1 MAIIR
6 FTKFLIGGNLDIGAV
21 VPISFLLKKFQFWG
35 KITICRVISISEKA
49 NAEEKVVIMLKR
61 IGVLTSGGDS
71 PGMNAAT
78 RAVVRVAISE
88 GAEVWGI
95 RNGYKGLL
103 EEDLSK
109 LNFRSVGDIIQ
120 RGGTFLGTARCNEFK
135 TPEGRA
141 KAVEVLNKYK
151 IEGLVVIGGDGSLRG
166 ARQLADLGVAVVG
179 LPGTIDN
186 DIWGT
191 DYTIGFDTAC
201 NTILDA
207 INKLKDTASAHS
219 RVIVL

>member
-1 MAIIR
+1 
-6 FTKFLIGGNLDIGAV
+6 
-21 VPISFLLKKFQFWG
+21 
-35 KITICRVISISEKA
+35 
-49 NAEEKVVIMLKR
+49 MLKR

-219 RVIVL
+219 RVIVLEVMGRKSGLLAVMTGIAGGAE

>member
-1 MAIIR
+1 MLLLLIMAIIR
-6 FTKFLIGGNLDIGAV
+6 FTKFLIGANLDIGTV

-135 TPEGRA
+135 TPDPESVG
-141 KAVEVLNKYK
+141 VSY
-151 IEGLVVIGGDGSLRG
+151 LVFFCVIDF
-166 ARQLADLGVAVVG
+166 
-179 LPGTIDN
+179 N
-186 DIWGT
+186 DIPS
-191 DYTIGFDTAC
+191 YRI
-201 NTILDA
+201 
-207 INKLKDTASAHS
+207 
-219 RVIVL
+219 

>member
-1 MAIIR
+1 MLRLLIMGLMR
-6 FTKFLIGGNLDIGAV
+6 PSKFLIGGNLDIGTV

-35 KITICRVISISEKA
+35 KITICRVISISVKA

-141 KAVEVLNKYK
+141 KAVEILNKYK
-151 IEGLVVIGGDGSLRG
+151 IEG
-166 ARQLADLGVAVVG
+166 
-179 LPGTIDN
+179 
-186 DIWGT
+186 
-191 DYTIGFDTAC
+191 
-201 NTILDA
+201 
-207 INKLKDTASAHS
+207 
-219 RVIVL
+219 